1 MNDRLVAG
9 VDEAGRGPLAGPVV
23 AAAVVLAADYR
34 NAEIRD
40 SKKLSQ
46 ARREQVCRLI
56 RENAVAWSIGAAS
69 GLEID
74 NQNIH
79 RATLVAMRRAV
90 LGLPCTPDFVIV
102 DGRFYPELPYPGSAC
117 VRADETESAVSAASI
132 LAKVFRDRYMAFLD
146 RKYPEYGFCQHK
158 GYATAMHLEVLQS
171 YGPCPDHRRSFRP
184 VASAIQTCPVPKP
197 GEREQH

>member
-1 MNDRLVAG
+1 MKQAG
-9 VDEAGRGPLAGPVV
+9 VPWRGRWLPRRWCWQPIIVMPKSVTPKNFPRPEGNRSAGSYGRTRSHGRSVQR
-23 AAAVVLAADYR
+23 AA
-34 NAEIRD
+34 
-40 SKKLSQ
+40 
-46 ARREQVCRLI
+46 
-56 RENAVAWSIGAAS
+56 
-69 GLEID
+69 EID